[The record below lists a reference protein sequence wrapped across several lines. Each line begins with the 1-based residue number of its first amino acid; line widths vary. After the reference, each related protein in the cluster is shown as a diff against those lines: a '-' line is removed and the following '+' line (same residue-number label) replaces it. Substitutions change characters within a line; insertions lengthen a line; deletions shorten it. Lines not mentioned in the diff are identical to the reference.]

1 MNWCIGMPP
10 PQTVLSE
17 EQIHVIC
24 DYVLAHPY
32 DETNKAFKAWADRFD
47 AAVRAMGPGLFKPDA
62 AHITDERSRRVL
74 GVAKLLMDS
83 KYRLER
89 KSIDGGEYL
98 DRLIEAK
105 NEVISLICDNQLQ
118 RP

>member
-1 MNWCIGMPP
+1 MSQA
-10 PQTVLSE
+10 QTALSE

-47 AAVRAMGPGLFKPDA
+47 AAVRAMGPGLFHGDSPQV
-62 AHITDERSRRVL
+62 TDERSRRVL

-89 KSIDGGEYL
+89 NNIDGGEYL
-98 DRLIEAK
+98 DCLIRAK